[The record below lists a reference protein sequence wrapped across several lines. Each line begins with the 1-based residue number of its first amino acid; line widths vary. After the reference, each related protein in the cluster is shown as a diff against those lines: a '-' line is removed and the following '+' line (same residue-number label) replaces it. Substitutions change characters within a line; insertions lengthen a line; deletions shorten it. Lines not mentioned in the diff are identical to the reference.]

1 MKRRAAAIFVLLV
14 GGLLLGRLFMRSPV
28 EVTVVYQL
36 GDEARGVRHIE
47 VRYLHNGDEARH
59 VTWNF
64 QADPPAELE
73 HHTRL
78 APGDY
83 NLQITLIAEN
93 AEKRTR
99 DRPLHLEGS
108 GRAFVDLRQSGR

>member
-1 MKRRAAAIFVLLV
+1 MKRRAAAIFVLIV

-36 GDEARGVRHIE
+36 GAAAQGVRHID
-47 VRYLHNGDEARH
+47 VRYVHNGDEVRH

-64 QADPPAELE
+64 TADPPAELE

-78 APGDY
+78 APADY
-83 NLQITLIAEN
+83 SLQISLVDQNGQKVA
-93 AEKRTR
+93 R
-99 DRPLHLEGS
+99 DRPFHLEAS
-108 GRAFVDLRQSGR
+108 GRAFVDLTH

>member
-14 GGLLLGRLFMRSPV
+14 GGLLLGRLFVRSPV
-28 EVTVVYQL
+28 PVTVVYQL
-36 GDEARGVRHIE
+36 GAAAQGVRHIE
-47 VRYLHNGDEARH
+47 VRYLHNGDEVRH

-64 QADPPAELE
+64 TADPPAELE

-83 NLQITLIAEN
+83 ALVISLFDQNGQKA
-93 AEKRTR
+93 TR
-99 DRPLHLEGS
+99 DRPFHLEAS
-108 GRAFVDLRQSGR
+108 GRAFVDLRH

>member
-1 MKRRAAAIFVLLV
+1 MKRRATAIFVLLV

-36 GDEARGVRHIE
+36 GAAAQGVRHIE

-64 QADPPAELE
+64 TADPPAEVE

-83 NLQITLIAEN
+83 SLQIALTDQN
-93 AEKRTR
+93 GQKSTR
-99 DRPLHLEGS
+99 DRPLHLEAS
-108 GRAFVDLRQSGR
+108 GRAFVDLQPGR